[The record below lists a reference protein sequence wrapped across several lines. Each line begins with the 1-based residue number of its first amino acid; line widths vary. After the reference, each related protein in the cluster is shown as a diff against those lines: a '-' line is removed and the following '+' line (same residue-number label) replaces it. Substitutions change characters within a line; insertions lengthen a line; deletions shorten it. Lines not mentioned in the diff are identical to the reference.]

1 MIPSLNTYSSFA
13 YSPMQ
18 NISGTG
24 AEVSRAEERAL
35 KRAGLEPCQECAKR
49 KYQDGSNESD
59 VSFKAP
65 GHISPQASAATVMS
79 HELEHV
85 SNAYEKA
92 AKNDGQVVRSTVTL
106 QHAICPECGR
116 SYISG
121 GLTNT
126 AIKYNVENP
135 YGASQKT
142 YDEANGAV
150 GSKIDLAV

>member
-106 QHAICPECGR
+106 QHAICPECK
-116 SYISG
+116 S
-121 GLTNT
+121 NT
-126 AIKYNVENP
+126 M
-135 YGASQKT
+135 
-142 YDEANGAV
+142 
-150 GSKIDLAV
+150 